1 MINTKLCILIPTIN
15 RADLLN
21 EALDVY
27 QKCFPNL
34 VIFVLD
40 NGQQEINIKN
50 QRVLL
55 LQRDGLGVS
64 ESWNLLIEKAFCW
77 DYYLILND
85 DIVFENTQHNI
96 SEIIKNDDGNTFY
109 VCEQKHNWSSFILS
123 KSVFDKV
130 GKFDEGFIRS
140 YYEDNDYFY
149 RMSLA
154 NVNYKITPQ
163 LNPTVYR
170 NSQTIAKNPELNNS
184 TKNKEYYIKKWGG
197 EPNFEKYK
205 TPFNQ

>member
-1 MINTKLCILIPTIN
+1 MIETKLCILIPTIN

-21 EALDVY
+21 EALGVY
-27 QKCFPNL
+27 QKCYPNL
-34 VIFVLD
+34 IIFVLD

-50 QRVLL
+50 PRVLL
-55 LQRDGLGVS
+55 LKRDGLGVS
-64 ESWNLLIEKAFCW
+64 ESWNLLIEKAFCS

-85 DIVFENTQHNI
+85 DIVLENSEHNI

-109 VCEQKHNWSSFILS
+109 VCEPKNNWSSFILS

-149 RMSLA
+149 RMSLN

-170 NSQTIAKNPELNNS
+170 NSQTIFKNPELNNS
-184 TKNKEYYIKKWGG
+184 TNNKEYYIKKWGG